1 MNVKSEKERIGE
13 VAMKAS
19 KEAELEATFRK
30 IEGDWKQAKLEVAP
44 YKDYKDYFIV
54 SSTEEINELLEDSLV
69 TLSNVLAA
77 RFVDNIRFEVD
88 RFYRKLT
95 YLETLL
101 DEWLT
106 CQKSW
111 MYLET
116 IFNSPD
122 IQKSLASDTKKF
134 MQVDSVWKQTM
145 KGVNDNPLA
154 MRAINY
160 GKDKKESL
168 LDLFRQNNMLLDQIQ
183 KALDQYLEKKRTDF
197 SRFFFLSN
205 DELLLI
211 LAEANRNPDTV
222 QPHLRKLFEN
232 IQRIEFGEDIRSED
246 IVGIS
251 SAEEEKIALM
261 RSIKT
266 RDPVERWLLNLESE
280 MVRTVRRAIKV
291 ALDEQESSEENFNR
305 PRWV

>member
-1 MNVKSEKERIGE
+1 M
-13 VAMKAS
+13 
-19 KEAELEATFRK
+19 
-30 IEGDWKQAKLEVAP
+30 
-44 YKDYKDYFIV
+44 
-54 SSTEEINELLEDSLV
+54 
-69 TLSNVLAA
+69 
-77 RFVDNIRFEVD
+77 D

-305 PRWV
+305 PRWVSSHIAQAVCAASSIMWCRSTEMMLQDEMPSESL